1 MIFIIWGLRSN
12 SLSAWQRQASMPGK
26 LQAPHPHAGPFVP
39 VPATGGYR
47 PRERPGAVKS
57 DMKGKTDGIGIV
69 RAANWCCRCWHSLPL
84 SLLLLPHCICWCE
97 PSNLFMPPPD
107 RRIPPLPFSH
117 SHQPGPPSS
126 LHPFYLSFA
135 TVSGSFDAHAG
146 CRLPCTD
153 PSLVTLLWMLSPS
166 PSPRLQPSQLR
177 VRSRWGAR
185 KEQRHSLGRLSPSRD
200 TIVDWNGG
208 KWKEW
213 GDQKCHLTLRQ
224 R

>member
-1 MIFIIWGLRSN
+1 MLLIGAAAAGTRCHSHCYCYLTAFVGANHPISSCR
-12 SLSAWQRQASMPGK
+12 RQI
-26 LQAPHPHAGPFVP
+26 
-39 VPATGGYR
+39 GG
-47 PRERPGAVKS
+47 
-57 DMKGKTDGIGIV
+57 
-69 RAANWCCRCWHSLPL
+69 
-84 SLLLLPHCICWCE
+84 
-97 PSNLFMPPPD
+97 F
-107 RRIPPLPFSH
+107 PPLPFSH